1 MKEKKLKLSLL
12 FNLIFL
18 LFFLNHFVFHLGIK
32 RVVEVFL
39 RENKIVDMPMGYEK
53 NPAYGLAIRLYDA
66 YLPREANIVMLGDS
80 ITAAVDWNELL
91 GRADVA
97 NRGIGGDNPEGF
109 LNRLDYVYKLSPKI
123 CFLQA
128 SGNDI
133 LGMPIKDIY
142 GIYLQIVAELKKH
155 DIIPVIQAAL
165 HRSIKDS
172 EESSRRITKLNEML
186 KQFAQEKQVDFLDLN
201 EVLSEKKQL
210 KSKYT
215 YDGIH
220 LTAAGYKLWREAI
233 SPIIKKYQAQWKD

>member
-1 MKEKKLKLSLL
+1 
-12 FNLIFL
+12 
-18 LFFLNHFVFHLGIK
+18 
-32 RVVEVFL
+32 
-39 RENKIVDMPMGYEK
+39 
-53 NPAYGLAIRLYDA
+53 
-66 YLPREANIVMLGDS
+66 
-80 ITAAVDWNELL
+80 
-91 GRADVA
+91 
-97 NRGIGGDNPEGF
+97 
-109 LNRLDYVYKLSPKI
+109 
-123 CFLQA
+123 
-128 SGNDI
+128 
-133 LGMPIKDIY
+133 MPIKDIY

-172 EESSRRITKLNEML
+172 EESNRRITKLNEML
-186 KQFAQEKQVDFLDLN
+186 KQFAQENQVDFLDLN